1 MFTGMFVFVTLIIWT
16 KQLETCFFPG
26 IYIYITVLTKFMF
39 NNARTHREN
48 KINLLYNVHVLII
61 IVTRWEKI
69 SFNHPCVCRLE
80 LSNPRCLT
88 VSVNSPEPRLQ
99 TTVRQ
104 PGLES
109 LLLHTVTV
117 WLKLYL
123 THLFHLTYF
132 NYRTNIA
139 LCCSQYYRVNIVRIN
154 FTIFTI

>member
-1 MFTGMFVFVTLIIWT
+1 MFTAMFVFVTLIIWT

-88 VSVNSPEPRLQ
+88 VSVNSPEPPFTDYSKATR
-99 TTVRQ
+99 VRKFVAAYCDSVI
-104 PGLES
+104 ETFS
-109 LLLHTVTV
+109 YTFVS
-117 WLKLYL
+117 
-123 THLFHLTYF
+123 F
-132 NYRTNIA
+132 NI
-139 LCCSQYYRVNIVRIN
+139 L
-154 FTIFTI
+154 